1 MVDVDYVI
9 DVKTGDKLFSGTDA
23 NVYVKLHSH
32 SGGCSEEKLLDCFFK
47 NDLETGQT
55 DRFKHKRQTNLPSV
69 DYIALWRDDAGILDN
84 WYVDFI
90 RVTNTATNQVFEFP
104 IFRWIKAG
112 MKYRIAHL
120 DTSLP
125 QADGFIDQRKLE
137 LEDKRSRY
145 EVTTNITN
153 GPAQVQ
159 P

>member
-1 MVDVDYVI
+1 
-9 DVKTGDKLFSGTDA
+9 
-23 NVYVKLHSH
+23 
-32 SGGCSEEKLLDCFFK
+32 
-47 NDLETGQT
+47 
-55 DRFKHKRQTNLPSV
+55 
-69 DYIALWRDDAGILDN
+69 
-84 WYVDFI
+84 
-90 RVTNTATNQVFEFP
+90 
-104 IFRWIKAG
+104 